1 MYDLDDV
8 AHLHRQLVELKRE
21 IHDLEFDNKLL
32 RSGLEQAVK
41 LLESMLYIKS
51 SNPILYK
58 KKIKLFKEI
67 LKK

>member
-1 MYDLDDV
+1 MYDFTDY
-8 AHLHRQLVELKRE
+8 AQLHRQLSELRKEVEG
-21 IHDLEFDNKLL
+21 LEFDNKLL

-51 SNPILYK
+51 NNPILYK
-58 KKIKLFKEI
+58 KKINLFKEI